1 MGLWLLKLSLA
12 LAMGLTAASAS
23 QLAKSAVTATP
34 QEHHHAGHAQHQM
47 VSEHADHADHA
58 AHSAHS
64 AHADNTVDHTA
75 DKTAVGELD
84 SAHCTAHADCHHCC
98 PLAWGHWASMGMQ
111 AAPTQ
116 PPARQVAQ
124 WHSASWLPAL
134 RPPNA

>member
-1 MGLWLLKLSLA
+1 MALWLLKLSLA
-12 LAMGLTAASAS
+12 LAMGLAAASAS

-34 QEHHHAGHAQHQM
+34 QEHHHAGHAQHPM
-47 VSEHADHADHA
+47 VSDHAVHA
-58 AHSAHS
+58 AHS
-64 AHADNTVDHTA
+64 AHADNTMGHTT

-98 PLAWGHWASMGMQ
+98 PLAWGHWAGMGMQ

>member
-12 LAMGLTAASAS
+12 LAMGLAAASAP

-34 QEHHHAGHAQHQM
+34 QEHHHIGHAQHQM
-47 VSEHADHADHA
+47 VSDHVD
-58 AHSAHS
+58 HSAHS

-75 DKTAVGELD
+75 GKTAVGEVD

-98 PLAWGHWASMGMQ
+98 PLAWGNWAGMGMQ

-116 PPARQVAQ
+116 PPTRQVAQ
-124 WHSASWLPAL
+124 WHSTSWLPAL